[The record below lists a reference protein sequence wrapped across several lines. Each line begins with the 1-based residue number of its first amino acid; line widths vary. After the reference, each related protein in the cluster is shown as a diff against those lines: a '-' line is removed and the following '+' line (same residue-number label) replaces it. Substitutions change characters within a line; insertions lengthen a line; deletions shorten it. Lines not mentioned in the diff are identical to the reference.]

1 MKQIHIT
8 ARLILLMMLMLP
20 AKLVAQ
26 EALFE
31 KFNDTNGI
39 STVYI
44 SKTML
49 QMVPN
54 VKAGKHPVGNIAS
67 KLDQLRVLNC
77 ERPSMIANI
86 KKQFTDY
93 YKKNK
98 YEVVMQ
104 ANEEGEHV
112 TIYHRPLKAGKSEF
126 ALMAQEEDGLNI
138 IFVSGN
144 ITLKDIQQITGN

>member
-1 MKQIHIT
+1 MKHTNIA
-8 ARLILLMMLMLP
+8 ARLILVIMLMLP

-26 EALFE
+26 EAIFE
-31 KFNDTNGI
+31 RFSDTNGI
-39 STVYI
+39 TTVYI

-54 VKAGKHPVGNIAS
+54 VKAGKHAVDDVAA

-86 KKQFTDY
+86 KKQFADY

-98 YEVVMQ
+98 YEVVME
-104 ANEEGEHV
+104 AHEDGEHV
-112 TIYHRPLKAGKSEF
+112 TIYHHPLKAGKSEF
-126 ALMAQEEDGLNI
+126 ALVAQEENSLSI
-138 IFVSGN
+138 IYVSGN
-144 ITLKDIQQITGN
+144 VTLKDIQQIARN